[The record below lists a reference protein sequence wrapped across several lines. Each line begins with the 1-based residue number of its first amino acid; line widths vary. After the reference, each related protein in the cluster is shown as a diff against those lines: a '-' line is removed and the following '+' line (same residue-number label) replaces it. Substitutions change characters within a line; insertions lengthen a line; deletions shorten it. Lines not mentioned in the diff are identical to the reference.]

1 MDVKVLVRE
10 DLAESKSTET
20 EITLCWN
27 TGPSVRA
34 VLFELRRWRQLRK
47 LTLDCSNRNPG
58 FPPFE
63 ELSNF
68 ILGMKHL
75 SHLQIVPHGFSSSAN
90 LETLRGQVN
99 QFVLPRRPNFKFANQ

>member
-1 MDVKVLVRE
+1 MNVQVLARE
-10 DLAESKSTET
+10 DLAVSKSTET

-34 VLFELRRWRQLRK
+34 VLFELKRWRQLRK
-47 LTLDCSNRNPG
+47 LTVDFSNLQPG

-63 ELSNF
+63 ELSDF

-75 SHLQIVPHGFSSSAN
+75 THLQIVPHGFSSSAY

-99 QFVLPRRPNFKFANQ
+99 QFVLPRRPNFKS